1 MPVKK
6 WLQDWVER
14 DSLQK
19 LIMQVWLYQFVLSVK
34 YSISKFLLILRYM
47 PNTLNEHTH
56 VIFPNLSS
64 LMPEILKFYVAVIGL
79 EA

>member
-1 MPVKK
+1 
-6 WLQDWVER
+6 
-14 DSLQK
+14 
-19 LIMQVWLYQFVLSVK
+19 
-34 YSISKFLLILRYM
+34 M